1 MKKSKLQRKFVNQ
14 MRQMGDVPWPARRFK
29 YPQTSAHLATR
40 LVAVGTCDRKVGET
54 KVKTRRLKRA
64 QTVDVPCGGRLL
76 AKLGSLGKR
85 RVYCESCR
93 ARERQRKFEL
103 RLKRRLEQRF
113 GIPLGQSPREER
125 RSTRMLNKIRRSGVR

>member
-1 MKKSKLQRKFVNQ
+1 MKKSKRQRKFVNQ

-29 YPQTSAHLATR
+29 YPPTSARLSTR

-54 KVKTRRLKRA
+54 KVKTRRLRRA
-64 QTVDVPCGGRLL
+64 QSVDVPCGGRLL

-113 GIPLGQSPREER
+113 GITIQSPQEER